1 MPSAEC
7 QAGHCALAPVT
18 TVHVVKAEVH
28 NAYIDNARHVPEVEA
43 IANRNASEFRRCS
56 ERARRVR
63 VSASWTVGLEFDIGA
78 DGSVISEV
86 PNNLASALPEIARC
100 IDEQVRQ
107 WHFPRPDSK
116 APWHIEANLVVFL
129 R

>member
-1 MPSAEC
+1 
-7 QAGHCALAPVT
+7 
-18 TVHVVKAEVH
+18 
-28 NAYIDNARHVPEVEA
+28 
-43 IANRNASEFRRCS
+43 
-56 ERARRVR
+56 

-100 IDEQVRQ
+100 IDKQVRQ